1 MSVTVLYCEGNPK
14 SIDIRVIRQLL
25 PKCDIR
31 PIGGK
36 TSNFL
41 GSIIADRRRIPNLA
55 CLVDRDFDCRASHK
69 FDEPPRLIYAENWIG
84 WS

>member
-31 PIGGK
+31 PLGGK
-36 TSNFL
+36 TSSFFN
-41 GSIIADRRRIPNLA
+41 SIIADRRRNPNLA
-55 CLVDRDFDCRASHK
+55 CLVRT
-69 FDEPPRLIYAENWIG
+69 L
-84 WS
+84 